1 MMEESDYG
9 GDTDA
14 MCIFFIN
21 HLTEEKVR
29 EKHHNTIHV
38 L

>member
-1 MMEESDYG
+1 MVGIMQ
-9 GDTDA
+9 
-14 MCIFFIN
+14 CVFFFIN

-29 EKHHNTIHV
+29 EKHNNTIHV

>member
-9 GDTDA
+9 GDNA

-21 HLTEEKVR
+21 HLTGEKVR
-29 EKHHNTIHV
+29 EKHNNTIHV